1 MDARHF
7 RRLFQRRSSV
17 SANVGR
23 KYQGLH
29 VRLNAQ
35 HPEKVTVSWYGD
47 SIVHYE
53 GDTLV
58 IDTVG
63 IRAGPFAMVD
73 WFGTPQSPGLHVI
86 ERYRLISYEE
96 AQEGYARDAK
106 ENARSQQAF
115 DPDYRGRVLQ
125 LLFRVDDPNVFTAP
139 WSATFSYRHMT
150 QDQWLENVCAENPRK
165 YGTEE
170 DAQVPTAKVPDF

>member
-1 MDARHF
+1 MEM
-7 RRLFQRRSSV
+7 FQQSDHITIHYLVDHQVR
-17 SANVGR
+17 
-23 KYQGLH
+23 H

-35 HPEKVTVSWYGD
+35 HPAKITPSWYGD
-47 SIVHYE
+47 SVAHYE

-63 IRAGPFAMVD
+63 IKAGPFAMVD
-73 WFGTPQSPGLHVI
+73 WYGTPQSPALHVI

-106 ENARSQQAF
+106 ENARNQQAF

-125 LLFRVDDPNVFTAP
+125 LLFTVDDPNVFTTP
-139 WSATFSYRHMT
+139 WSATVTYRHMT
-150 QDQWLENVCAENPRK
+150 QDQWLETVCAENPRK